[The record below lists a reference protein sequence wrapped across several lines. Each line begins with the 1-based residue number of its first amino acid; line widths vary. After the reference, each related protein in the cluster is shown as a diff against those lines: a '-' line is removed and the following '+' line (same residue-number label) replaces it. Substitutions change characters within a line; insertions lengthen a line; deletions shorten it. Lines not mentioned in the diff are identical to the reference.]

1 MNFQNLYELALEAA
15 IGNRAAASWLANMV
29 EALHLWDDLI
39 DKDRPV
45 LDETVNHVFNLML
58 VEMPRNPFY
67 QAHAANLTPVL
78 VMAIQNWHVA
88 NAVERGK
95 EHEVTSEAAFILRS
109 SYVDLVTMV
118 ATICGGDKHGVEVAK
133 KVRALAHREGFD
145 QYLKNLRAERAARE
159 QE

>member
-1 MNFQNLYELALEAA
+1 MKFSNIYELALEAA
-15 IGNRAAASWLANMV
+15 VGNRAAATWLASMV

-39 DKDRPV
+39 DKDRPI
-45 LDETVNHVFNLML
+45 LDETVDHVFRLML
-58 VEMPRNPFY
+58 VEMPRNPFF
-67 QAHAANLTPVL
+67 QAHCANLTPVL

-95 EHEVTSEAAFILRS
+95 EQEVTSEAAFILRS

-118 ATICGGDKHGVEVAK
+118 ATICGGDVHGVEIAK
-133 KVRALAHREGFD
+133 KVRALAHSEGFE